1 MSRLLLKKGD
11 KLLHEKCLKPI
22 VTFPASTH
30 VIDTIDACSEELR
43 SLTGFW
49 AGKGMSIAA
58 TQIGKPQVPLFV
70 MCATQNWFTR
80 H

>member
-22 VTFPASTH
+22 TTFPVSTH
-30 VIDTIDACSEELR
+30 VLETIEECKDELR
-43 SLTGFW
+43 NLTGFW
-49 AGKGMSIAA
+49 KGKGMSIAA

-70 MCATQNWFTR
+70 MCARQNWYTR